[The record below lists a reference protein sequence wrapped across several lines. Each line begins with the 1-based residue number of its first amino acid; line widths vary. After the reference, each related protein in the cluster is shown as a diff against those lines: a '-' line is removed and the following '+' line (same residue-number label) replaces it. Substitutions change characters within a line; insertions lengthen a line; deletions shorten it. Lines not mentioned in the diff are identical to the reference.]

1 MLVMSPDRERK
12 RVFGGNY
19 LWKRQFLNWKG
30 ENEEVMDG
38 KNTESIQGDEVSNVR
53 SGESLRQTE

>member
-1 MLVMSPDRERK
+1 VK
-12 RVFGGNY
+12 KTV
-19 LWKRQFLNWKG
+19 LNRKG

-38 KNTESIQGDEVSNVR
+38 KNGESIQGDEVSNVR